1 LSEKLTDKQELQL
14 NYTRRIDRPSFLQL
28 SPYTDYSDSL
38 NLSRGNPN
46 LKPQFTN
53 SLEMAYQLNYQK
65 NTFLASVYYKFTTD
79 LITRYQTKELNPL
92 TDSVVLINTF
102 INANSS
108 YVGGLELIGRNNLTS
123 WWNLTTNLNIYTS
136 TINSDCVLTAPASY
150 SWFAKINT
158 TFKIPGNFTL
168 QVTGD
173 YTSKTNLPPGGTGGS
188 GGGGGRGGP
197 VSGNAQGYSLPTGG
211 V

>member
-1 LSEKLTDKQELQL
+1 MARTAIAENDPDNPGNLKDTVGSFSNNYPISLFPSVFLTQKLNDDQSLQL

-53 SLEMAYQLNYQK
+53 SFEMSYQLNYQK
-65 NTFLASVYYKFTTD
+65 NTFLSSVYYKYTTD
-79 LITRYQTKELNPL
+79 LITRYQTKEVNPL

-108 YVGGLELIGRNNLTS
+108 YIGGIGTDR
-123 WWNLTTNLNIYTS
+123 
-136 TINSDCVLTAPASY
+136 
-150 SWFAKINT
+150 K
-158 TFKIPGNFTL
+158 K
-168 QVTGD
+168 
-173 YTSKTNLPPGGTGGS
+173 
-188 GGGGGRGGP
+188 
-197 VSGNAQGYSLPTGG
+197 
-211 V
+211 